1 MVSNKLQ
8 VGKRHKQ
15 QATRGGPRPQALI
28 SNNVNVTNCR
38 MPLGQNCRR
47 HMFHVA
53 GTRELGYCR
62 NMNKSKKPHVRIAWG
77 RDKDEVKLYVFE
89 TEEQKAFF
97 LEGVEAAAGWLEYE
111 IKD

>member
-1 MVSNKLQ
+1 MDQGQRNYQKRSTVNAIKL
-8 VGKRHKQ
+8 
-15 QATRGGPRPQALI
+15 
-28 SNNVNVTNCR
+28 
-38 MPLGQNCRR
+38 
-47 HMFHVA
+47 
-53 GTRELGYCR
+53 
-62 NMNKSKKPHVRIAWG
+62 RIAWG

>member
-1 MVSNKLQ
+1 
-8 VGKRHKQ
+8 
-15 QATRGGPRPQALI
+15 
-28 SNNVNVTNCR
+28 
-38 MPLGQNCRR
+38 
-47 HMFHVA
+47 MFHVA

-62 NMNKSKKPHVRIAWG
+62 SMNKSKKPHVRIAWG